1 MIHDFEARQR
11 ALDPTQSFIVQAP
24 AGSGKTGLL
33 VYRLLRLL
41 ACVEQP
47 QQVLAI
53 TFTRK
58 ATAEMRARLMELLM
72 AADQG
77 TVAHN
82 PFEQQGVDLA
92 KAVLQRDQERQ
103 WGLMDAPHQ
112 VQIQT
117 IDSFCAKLTASMPWL
132 SRLGDRPRATDDA
145 SAHYAA
151 AVEQLFEELLDSESS
166 IASSLRAVMLALDFN
181 YDKAR
186 QLFSSMLAR
195 RDQWLRHLVLNDL
208 SAMQEEVNQAWAG
221 INAQAVKKLRQLI
234 PDALLQEVMTLGIEA
249 AQNLAATPDSSDE
262 LSALLTVQPEM
273 PYGTEVW
280 QAVCNL
286 FLTKSGGWRKVINKN
301 LGFLPKVAST
311 ERMKQILNDHADDA
325 QLCQALRTVRELPAT
340 ALSDGDWQQLRNLEA
355 VLTYLAGL
363 LQLRFR
369 AAGECDHSEV
379 TQRANLALRELD
391 NPTDLGLRM
400 DYHLQHILVD
410 EFQDT
415 AHGQIE
421 LLKRLT
427 DGWES
432 GKTLFL
438 VGDPM
443 QSIYRFRE
451 ADVSL
456 FMQVTRNQSTGVFP
470 NLTIEPLTL
479 TENFRSS
486 AGLVTWFNQ
495 TFTQSFPAAANII
508 SGAIPYSKATSSSD
522 NDTPAVRCLLASDT
536 HQQASLVQEQVGLAL
551 QSSPPTA
558 QIAILVRTR
567 GQLSAILPA
576 LRDAGIAYTG
586 VDIQPLKELPAVLD
600 VLALCKAIC
609 RRDDRTAWL
618 ALLRGPWVGMTLSEI
633 TMLAGNP
640 DYPVWDQI
648 KDAELNVCC
657 EHTQVRLSYFIS
669 VMRNV
674 LAQRQ
679 QVSLAALSRWAWQQL
694 GGEATLFTA
703 SESDIDTVFELIE
716 SLQRGADLPSM
727 RDLETAL
734 DKLYARAQA
743 EGSDNP
749 RVVVS
754 TMHKAKGLQYHT
766 VILPALSST
775 PRADDRDVLMWTE
788 HSDEQGNSALL
799 LAPYSMTQDS
809 GSHYDYLRRLE
820 AERSKNEAVRLMYV
834 ACTRAEQHLILI
846 ATAKISEKTGDI
858 NPPSKNTLLATV
870 WDALNADFNL
880 LSQPDTMAH
889 ETSELPQSLP
899 RLIKSHKPRSGASI
913 DWQVP
918 ARLHADPEPPEEQ
931 MTFEWATEVATG
943 VGIVLHEWLQ
953 YNQQNLLEA
962 VVDESL
968 RQRWRAEL
976 LALRVPQARLSAA
989 VKRLEEAVDRI
1000 QQDQSAHFLFQD
1012 YAISDNE
1019 YALSAFE
1026 DGVVNTYRID
1036 RTFVDQS
1043 GVRWIVDYKSTDT
1056 NRVDLDAFIDEQV
1069 QLRHRP
1075 QLEKYGA
1082 LMREIDARPIKLA
1095 VYFPLLRQLRV
1106 WEYVD
1111 SVDH

>member
-72 AADQG
+72 AADKG
-77 TVAHN
+77 KLSDN
-82 PFEQQGVDLA
+82 PFEQQGIDLA
-92 KAVLQRDQERQ
+92 KAVLQRDQDRQ
-103 WGLMDAPHQ
+103 WGLLDAPHQ

-145 SAHYAA
+145 TSHYAA
-151 AVEQLFEELLDSESS
+151 AVEQLFEELLEPESS
-166 IASSLRAVMLALDFN
+166 IAPCLRAVMLELDFN

-208 SAMQEEVNQAWAG
+208 AAMQDEVNQAWAG
-221 INAQAVKKLRQLI
+221 INELAIDKLRQLI
-234 PDALLQEVMTLGIEA
+234 PDALLEEVLSLGIEA
-249 AQNLAATPDSSDE
+249 AQNLAAIPDSSDE
-262 LSALLTVQPEM
+262 LSALLTVQAELPHSPEI
-273 PYGTEVW
+273 W
-280 QAVCNL
+280 QGICNL
-286 FLTKSGGWRKVINKN
+286 FLTKSGGFRKQITKN
-301 LGFLPKVAST
+301 LGFPPKTAST
-311 ERMKQILNDHADDA
+311 ERMKQLLSDYADDE
-325 QLCQALRTVRELPAT
+325 ALRQGLQTVRELPSAS
-340 ALSDGDWQQLRNLEA
+340 LSDGDWQQLRDLEA

-400 DYHLQHILVD
+400 DTHLQHILVD

-427 DGWES
+427 EGWEP

-456 FMQVTRNQSTGVFP
+456 FMQVTRNHATGVFP
-470 NLTIEPLTL
+470 NLVIEPLAL

-486 AGLVTWFNQ
+486 AGLVSWFNQ
-495 TFTQSFPAAANII
+495 TFAQSFPANADVI
-508 SGAIPYSKATSSSD
+508 SGAIPYSNATSSSD
-522 NDTPAVRCLLASDT
+522 NHSVAVSCLLAHDNQ
-536 HQQASLVQEQVGLAL
+536 QQANLVLAQVELAL
-551 QSSPPTA
+551 KTA
-558 QIAILVRTR
+558 PDNAQVAILVRTR

-576 LRDAGIAYTG
+576 LRDAGIAYSG

-618 ALLRGPWVGMTLSEI
+618 ALLRGPWVGVSLSEI
-633 TMLAGNP
+633 TAIAGNAEI
-640 DYPVWDQI
+640 PVWDQLI
-648 KDAELNVCC
+648 DADLNACS
-657 EHTQVRLSYFIS
+657 EHTQVRLNYFVR
-669 VMRNV
+669 VMHKV

-694 GGEATLFTA
+694 GGEATLFSA

-727 RDLETAL
+727 RELETAL
-734 DKLYARAQA
+734 DRLYARAQT
-743 EGSDNP
+743 EGGDNP

-766 VILPALSST
+766 VILPALSSM

-788 HSDEQGNSALL
+788 HSDEHGNSALL
-799 LAPYSMTQDS
+799 LAPYSMTQEA

-834 ACTRAEQHLILI
+834 ACTRAEEQLVLI
-846 ATAKISEKTGDI
+846 ATTKISDKTGEI
-858 NPPSKNTLLATV
+858 TAPAKNTLLATV
-870 WDALNADFNL
+870 WEALNADFTL
-880 LSQPDTMAH
+880 VEHPGLRSD
-889 ETSELPQSLP
+889 ETSKLPQALP
-899 RLIKSHKPRSGASI
+899 RLVKHYIPQSDASI
-913 DWQVP
+913 AWQVP
-918 ARLHADPEPPEEQ
+918 ARLHAEPEPPEEQ
-931 MTFEWATEVATG
+931 MVFEWATEVATG

-953 YNQQNLLEA
+953 YNQQHLLDV
-962 VVDESL
+962 VVDDAL

-976 LALRVPQARLSAA
+976 LALRVPQERLAVA
-989 VKRLEEAVDRI
+989 VKRLVEAVDSI
-1000 QQDQSAHFLFQD
+1000 QRDQSAHFLFRD
-1012 YAISDNE
+1012 YAIAQNE

-1036 RTFVDQS
+1036 RTFVDDE
-1043 GVRWIVDYKSTDT
+1043 GVRWVVDYKSTDT
-1056 NRVDLDAFIDEQV
+1056 NRADLAAFVDEQV

-1106 WEYVD
+1106 WDYSD
-1111 SVDH
+1111 SVRH

>member
-41 ACVEQP
+41 ACVDQP

-72 AADQG
+72 AADQAKV
-77 TVAHN
+77 TNN

-92 KAVLQRDQERQ
+92 KAVLQRDRERQ

-151 AVEQLFEELLDSESS
+151 AVEQLFEELLEPKST
-166 IASSLRAVMLALDFN
+166 IAPSLRAVMLALDFN

-186 QLFSSMLAR
+186 HLFSSMLAR

-208 SAMQEEVNQAWAG
+208 AAMREEVNNAWSG
-221 INAQAVKKLRQLI
+221 INEQAIGKLRQLI
-234 PDALLQEVMTLGIEA
+234 PDALLDEVVTLGIEA
-249 AQNLAATPDSSDE
+249 AQNLAAIPNSTDE
-262 LSALLTVQPEM
+262 LNALLAVQPDVA
-273 PYGTEVW
+273 YSTEIW
-280 QAVCNL
+280 QGICNL
-286 FLTKSGGWRKVINKN
+286 FLTKSGGWRKAINKN
-301 LGFLPKVAST
+301 LGFPPKTAST
-311 ERMKQILNDHADDA
+311 ERMKRLLNEYADDDG
-325 QLCQALRTVRELPAT
+325 LCQALQTVRELPPA
-340 ALSDGDWQQLRNLEA
+340 ALGVDDWQQLRDLEA

-369 AAGECDHSEV
+369 SAGECDHSEV
-379 TQRANLALRELD
+379 TQRANLALQELG

-456 FMQVTRNQSTGVFP
+456 FMQVTRNHSTGVFP

-479 TENFRSS
+479 TENFRST

-495 TFTQSFPAAANII
+495 TFVQSFPASPDVI
-508 SGAIPYSKATSSSD
+508 SGAIPYSSATSSSD
-522 NDTPAVRCLLASDT
+522 NYTSAVTCLLASDAK
-536 HQQASLVQEQVGLAL
+536 QQASVVLAQVEHAL
-551 QSSPPTA
+551 RTAPQSA
-558 QIAILVRTR
+558 QVAILVRTR

-576 LRDAGIAYTG
+576 LREAGITFSG

-618 ALLRGPWVGMTLSEI
+618 ALLRGPWVGMSLSEI
-633 TMLAGNP
+633 TALVGNP
-640 DYPVWDQI
+640 ELPVWEQI
-648 KDAELNVCC
+648 THVEFGLCS
-657 EHTQVRLSYFIS
+657 EHTEVRLNYFIA
-669 VMRNV
+669 VMRRV

-703 SESDIDTVFELIE
+703 SENDIDTVFELIE

-727 RDLETAL
+727 RELETAL
-734 DKLYARAQA
+734 DKLYARAQTDGG
-743 EGSDNP
+743 ENP

-788 HSDEQGNSALL
+788 HSDEHGNSTLL

-809 GSHYDYLRRLE
+809 GRHYDYLRRLE

-834 ACTRAEQHLILI
+834 ACTRAEQQLVMV
-846 ATAKISEKTGDI
+846 ATAKVSDKTGEI
-858 NPPSKNTLLATV
+858 HAPARNTLLATV
-870 WDALNADFNL
+870 WDALSEDFDL
-880 LSQPDTMAH
+880 VGWSDSSPDVP
-889 ETSELPQSLP
+889 SELPQSLP
-899 RLIKSHKPRSGASI
+899 RLIKNYIPQSVASI
-913 DWQVP
+913 AWQVP
-918 ARLHADPEPPEEQ
+918 ARLHAEPEPPEEQ
-931 MTFEWATEVATG
+931 MAFEWATEVATG
-943 VGIVLHEWLQ
+943 VGVVLHEWLQ
-953 YNQQNLLEA
+953 YNQQHLHDV

-976 LALRVPQARLSAA
+976 LALRVPQARLAVA
-989 VKRLEEAVDRI
+989 VKRLAEAVERI
-1000 QQDQSAHFLFQD
+1000 QQDRSAHFLFQD
-1012 YAISDNE
+1012 YAIAHNE
-1019 YALSAFE
+1019 YALSVFE

-1036 RTFVDQS
+1036 RTFVDDE

-1056 NRVDLDAFIDEQV
+1056 NRIDLDAFVDEQV

-1106 WEYVD
+1106 WDYQD
-1111 SVDH
+1111 